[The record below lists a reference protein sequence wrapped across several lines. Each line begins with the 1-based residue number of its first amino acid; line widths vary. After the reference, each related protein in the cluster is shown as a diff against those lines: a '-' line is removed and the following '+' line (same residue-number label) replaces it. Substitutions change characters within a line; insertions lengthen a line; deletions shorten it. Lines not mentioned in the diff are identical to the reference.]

1 MSKQSLIIYNLP
13 VLFSILNEIRENFKF
28 DLYNFDKIDE
38 VTKITKDNFGNYLI
52 LANSKNMI
60 KNQNNQLVFDKFP
73 IKIDEII
80 VKINILL
87 LKQKY
92 IDQSKISVG
101 EYKLDINSRKIIYKN
116 KNLKL
121 TEREIEIILFLRNS
135 EESQKI
141 ENLQK
146 MVWGH
151 SSNLETHTVETHI
164 YRLRKKINET
174 FGNKEF
180 IISTKNGYK
189 IKWKKEI

>member
-1 MSKQSLIIYNLP
+1 
-13 VLFSILNEIRENFKF
+13 
-28 DLYNFDKIDE
+28 
-38 VTKITKDNFGNYLI
+38 
-52 LANSKNMI
+52 MI

-189 IKWKKEI
+189 IK